1 MTTINANKRDY
12 TIYAPERNISSVV
25 ASLQEDIRVTTGG
38 DTRVTS
44 QGDTRRAMSV
54 SAIGYPQ
61 QIAANKRS
69 YTIHAP
75 EVR

>member
-1 MTTINANKRDY
+1 M
-12 TIYAPERNISSVV
+12 V